1 MIVMQNRY
9 DIIIVDLVGQSD
21 QSVVST
27 KDYYFTTFSI
37 LVSAK
42 QACYHYSD
50 EKTTNKF
57 AYKTSKKLIY
67 SRFYFYC
74 SCSKIIMA
82 IETEMFRLLFL
93 CHGKGVNLM
102 ELSMREKELL
112 IMFGSERR
120 LHSYLFSKEARTNRL
135 LPLTTRLFVSEITV
149 TFSTPFIVY
158 FTAPE
163 KILG

>member
-27 KDYYFTTFSI
+27 KDYYFTTVSI

-74 SCSKIIMA
+74 KIIMA

>member
-1 MIVMQNRY
+1 M
-9 DIIIVDLVGQSD
+9 DLVGQSD
-21 QSVVST
+21 QSLVFT
-27 KDYYFTTFSI
+27 KDYYFITKNYYFTTVSI

-57 AYKTSKKLIY
+57 TYKTNKFTYKISKKLIY
-67 SRFYFYC
+67 SHFYFYC
-74 SCSKIIMA
+74 GCSKIIMA

-120 LHSYLFSKEARTNRL
+120 LDTHKRL
-135 LPLTTRLFVSEITV
+135 QNAIPYMTDVM
-149 TFSTPFIVY
+149 
-158 FTAPE
+158 
-163 KILG
+163 

>member
-1 MIVMQNRY
+1 M
-9 DIIIVDLVGQSD
+9 DLVGQSD
-21 QSVVST
+21 QSLVFT
-27 KDYYFTTFSI
+27 KDYYFITKNYYFTTVSI
-37 LVSAK
+37 LVLAK

-57 AYKTSKKLIY
+57 TYKTSKKLIY

-120 LHSYLFSKEARTNRL
+120 LDTHKRL
-135 LPLTTRLFVSEITV
+135 QNAIPYMTDVM
-149 TFSTPFIVY
+149 
-158 FTAPE
+158 
-163 KILG
+163 